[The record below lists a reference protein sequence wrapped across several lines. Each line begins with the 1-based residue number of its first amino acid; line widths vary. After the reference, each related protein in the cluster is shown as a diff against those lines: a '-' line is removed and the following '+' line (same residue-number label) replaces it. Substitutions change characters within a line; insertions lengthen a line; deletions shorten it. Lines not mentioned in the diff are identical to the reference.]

1 MKTIQD
7 VSYSVLDLSPV
18 QEGKTISD
26 AFKNS
31 LDLAQHT
38 ERWGFKRFWM
48 AEHHSMDGIGSSAT
62 AVILGYIAQGTKS
75 IRIGSGGIMLPN
87 HPPLI
92 IAEQFGTL
100 ETLYPGRVDLGLGR
114 APGTDQATMRAI
126 RRGHLNQ
133 DNFPEQVQELLH
145 FLKPVEQ
152 GQLVK
157 AVPGAGTNIPV
168 WLLGSSLFSA
178 QLAASMGLPF
188 AFAGHFAPTQMLE
201 AIRLY
206 KMKFTPSEYLQKPHV
221 MVGVQMVAADTDERA
236 KYLATSMQQ
245 QFINLTKNKP
255 LKLQPPIEKP
265 ERVWSPMEWEM
276 AQERLEISIVGSP
289 ERVKKNLQYL
299 IDQTGADEVII
310 TSHIYDHQE
319 RLRSYEIAAQ
329 VTGLI

>member
-1 MKTIQD
+1 MKTLQD
-7 VSYSVLDLSPV
+7 VSFSVLDLSPV
-18 QEGKTISD
+18 QEGKTIAD

-38 ERWGFKRFWM
+38 EKWGFKRFWM

-62 AVILGYIAQGTKS
+62 AVILGYIAQGTKT
-75 IRIGSGGIMLPN
+75 IRVGSGGVMLPN

-126 RRGHLNQ
+126 RRNHLNQ
-133 DNFPEQVQELLH
+133 ENFPEQVQELLH
-145 FLKPVEQ
+145 YLGPVQE

-157 AVPGAGTNIPV
+157 AVPGAGTNVPI

-178 QLAASMGLPF
+178 QLAASLGLPF
-188 AFAGHFAPTQMLE
+188 AFAGHFAPAQMIE
-201 AIRLY
+201 AIRIY
-206 KMKFTPSEYLQKPHV
+206 KMKFTPSEHLQKPHV
-221 MVGVQMVAADTDERA
+221 MVGVQVIAADTDERA
-236 KYLATSMQQ
+236 IFLATSMQQ
-245 QFINLTKNKP
+245 QFINLTRNRP
-255 LKLQPPIEKP
+255 LKLQPPIENA
-265 ERVWSPMEWEM
+265 ERIWSPMEWEI
-276 AQERLEISIVGSP
+276 AQERLETSIVGSP
-289 ERVKKNLQYL
+289 KTVAKNMQYL

-310 TSHIYDHQE
+310 TSHIYDHSE

-329 VTGLI
+329 VAGMI